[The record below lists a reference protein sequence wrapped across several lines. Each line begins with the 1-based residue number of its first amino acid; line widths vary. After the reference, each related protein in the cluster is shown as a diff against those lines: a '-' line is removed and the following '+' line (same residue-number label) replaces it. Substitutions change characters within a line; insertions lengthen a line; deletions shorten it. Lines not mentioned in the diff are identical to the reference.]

1 MEKLMSYHD
10 PTYKLDKITRVNK
23 GYKVYKKRHSLKA
36 SVQKC
41 DC

>member
-1 MEKLMSYHD
+1 MGKFMSYHD
-10 PTYKLDKITRVNK
+10 PTYMLDKITRVN
-23 GYKVYKKRHSLKA
+23 KVYKKRHSLKA